1 MPKDTAPAVEISY
14 YNNTIFPELLT
25 DTVEVGEI
33 IYTKVV
39 FSENVP
45 IIIADDKSARPS
57 ISYSIGLKYST
68 GLKKIKYRMKPQGV
82 SINEMQS
89 GDMRSYKNTKN
100 IFVCTYV
107 VRVEDASRGFGTSVD
122 GETVGGTL
130 DIIFA
135 ESQLDVPLEWKEK
148 YENAEDWAVMRPF
161 EALS

>member
-89 GDMRSYKNTKN
+89 GDMRAYKNTKN
-100 IFVCTYV
+100 IFVCKYV
-107 VRVEDASRGFGTSVD
+107 VRVEGSA
-122 GETVGGTL
+122 
-130 DIIFA
+130 
-135 ESQLDVPLEWKEK
+135 PLLMERLW
-148 YENAEDWAVMRPF
+148 V
-161 EALS
+161 ALWILFSLKVS